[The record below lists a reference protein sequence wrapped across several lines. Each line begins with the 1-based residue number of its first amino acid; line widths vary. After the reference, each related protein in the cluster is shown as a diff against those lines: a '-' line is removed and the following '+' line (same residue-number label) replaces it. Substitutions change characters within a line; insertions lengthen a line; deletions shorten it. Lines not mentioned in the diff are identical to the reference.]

1 MDIRGARPPG
11 PPTISIYDDDRYGS
25 SQRAFGSHGP
35 FNPNFDR
42 TFSPGGMGIPNA
54 PSHENPPPALPP
66 PRFVPVEGPQAHH
79 NDFFERQRKES
90 YNESFFGG
98 RESGYGSWKSTRA
111 TPDEFDF
118 RRRESNTTLTGK
130 DEGYSS
136 LSSYASSTSRDKGPS
151 FRVHD
156 QYKFPSG
163 DSYDSQ
169 QLKKLDAKKGLD
181 NSVPS
186 RGSALS
192 ASMRSLQDG
201 PSPTW
206 PSSDR
211 PHIQLPQLSLPTRS
225 KPAPI
230 LESTGYADTPLNSAV
245 SPRSTPFA
253 QLARSQDYRSPIE
266 PPSAIDFDRS
276 PFSRTRRQ
284 NSGAFTGDLTP
295 AETYDHE
302 MEFPMDE
309 TNRLRHI
316 HLDDGQHSR
325 VNSFDTQCQSL
336 KRRASSPPVEEPALR
351 NASSHSDLLRR
362 REGISRGSP
371 APRLSVNPPHG
382 SISSVSSGDRSGSL
396 GGLSTA
402 TSMTSSLSFGRRS
415 PIGLSPSGL
424 SPTDVASSPF
434 ATPNSLTLSPR
445 TTIVPRT
452 GLHQRGPSDQRNM
465 VSPRKLTEPTLR
477 TNNGVGKIQGFYMC
491 DCCPKKPK
499 KFDTREELGAHEAE
513 KQYECA
519 YCGNRFKNKNEAER
533 HQNSLHV
540 RRHSWS
546 CSALATYDRAFHE
559 STTRPGE
566 ADTCGYC
573 GEEFA
578 RSGLTPAGHVRHV
591 TEQDWDERVR
601 HLQDHHK
608 FRECNSSKKFYRADH
623 FRQHL
628 KHSHAGTSGKW
639 TNMLENACMMEEEP
653 PQPPGR

>member
-1 MDIRGARPPG
+1 MPYSRPRERSRTPKPGATQP
-11 PPTISIYDDDRYGS
+11 SS
-25 SQRAFGSHGP
+25 SQ
-35 FNPNFDR
+35 
-42 TFSPGGMGIPNA
+42 
-54 PSHENPPPALPP
+54 
-66 PRFVPVEGPQAHH
+66 
-79 NDFFERQRKES
+79 
-90 YNESFFGG
+90 
-98 RESGYGSWKSTRA
+98 
-111 TPDEFDF
+111 
-118 RRRESNTTLTGK
+118 LTCFL
-130 DEGYSS
+130 YR
-136 LSSYASSTSRDKGPS
+136 SRDKGPS

-181 NSVPS
+181 NSAPS

-206 PSSDR
+206 PSTDR

-284 NSGAFTGDLTP
+284 NSGAFPGDLTP
-295 AETYDHE
+295 ADTYDHE

-316 HLDDGQHSR
+316 HLDEGQHSR

-415 PIGLSPSGL
+415 PIGLSPGGL

-499 KFDTREELGAHEAE
+499 KFDTREELGLVNFHLAMLSRIGSAWLTRDRIIENSAHEAE